1 MAVTGINNLDL
12 SCFVFTDPS
21 IDGSFTY
28 SAFVHRLYVS
38 QCQLSSDFV
47 LCSIPD
53 MCRSGIVC
61 DDMLK
66 LGTCLQI
73 GESSVSSFIGD

>member
-38 QCQLSSDFV
+38 QCQLSSDFMFCAAS
-47 LCSIPD
+47 L
-53 MCRSGIVC
+53 
-61 DDMLK
+61 
-66 LGTCLQI
+66 TCAGVGL
-73 GESSVSSFIGD
+73 SVMICLSWEHAYR